1 VTQVERPALSL
12 SRTVSLSVLIAIAS
26 AWAMCLTVPGLW
38 LVFEGP
44 ETLMFS
50 PDDSRIF
57 GVLCIAM
64 GNFVFMAF
72 VADRVFPSVMR
83 RESAWALE
91 MFMISVMV
99 TSGVLLML
107 RFVGAHTL

>member
-1 VTQVERPALSL
+1 MSL
-12 SRTVSLSVLIAIAS
+12 SRTVSLGVLTAIAS
-26 AWAMCLTVPGLW
+26 AWAVCLTVPGLW
-38 LVFEGP
+38 LMV
-44 ETLMFS
+44 ET
-50 PDDSRIF
+50 PRIF
-57 GVLCIAM
+57 LFDPFDSFLAGVLCIAM

-72 VADRVFPSVMR
+72 VADRMFPSVMK

-99 TSGVLLML
+99 TMGILLVL